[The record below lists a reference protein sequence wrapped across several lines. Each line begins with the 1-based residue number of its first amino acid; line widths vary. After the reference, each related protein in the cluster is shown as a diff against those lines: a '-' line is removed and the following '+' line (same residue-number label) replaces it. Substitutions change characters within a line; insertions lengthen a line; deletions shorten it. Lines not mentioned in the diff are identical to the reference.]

1 MGIAE
6 NLEAL
11 LASGTDSA
19 QLRFGLA
26 TAHFRN
32 GQSIRALGHV
42 KLAVEMDPDYSAAWR
57 LLGQVYAD
65 LGRDDDGRKAFE
77 RGIEVAERRGDQQLV
92 REMSVFLRRLEKLR

>member
-1 MGIAE
+1 MGITE

-26 TAHFRN
+26 TAYFRN
-32 GQSIRALGHV
+32 GHSNRALDHV
-42 KLAVEMDPDYSAAWR
+42 KLAVTMDPDYSAAWR
-57 LLGQVYAD
+57 LLGQVCTD
-65 LGRDDDGRKAFE
+65 LGRVDEGREAFE
-77 RGIEVAERRGDQQLV
+77 RGLEVAKRRGDQQLV